1 LLGAYCGK
9 DAIADGLSAG
19 DMIREVAALAGGKGG
34 GRADQARG
42 SAPQDADPQALAAA
56 ARNIING

>member
-1 LLGAYCGK
+1 
-9 DAIADGLSAG
+9 
-19 DMIREVAALAGGKGG
+19 MIREVAALAGGKGG
-34 GRADQARG
+34 SRADQARG